1 MDEVMAKNENL
12 DENEPVAAENKETVM
27 RLATKIIEPALQ
39 TALSEARAEGTPQEV
54 VSALANC
61 YVGLLVDLV
70 GRKGASAL
78 LLNHA
83 SHVLSREEEPVT
95 N

>member
-1 MDEVMAKNENL
+1 MEKEGISSESKL
-12 DENEPVAAENKETVM
+12 VATENKETVM

-39 TALSEARAEGTPQEV
+39 TALAEAKEEGTPQEV

-70 GRKGASAL
+70 GRKGASTL
-78 LLNHA
+78 LQNHA
-83 SHVLSREEEPVT
+83 HHVLSREEEVLT